1 MDFIK
6 SLMPQISLKDKVL
19 KVYGGYE
26 GWDSLRPVLAEWFD
40 DVSSLASAANLW
52 RNELAHEKREYQP
65 DVNVILAVRLVE
77 HMNYCIILRKAG
89 YSDEAIKSILTEVLV
104 R

>member
-40 DVSSLASAANLW
+40 DVSSLASAAI
-52 RNELAHEKREYQP
+52 YG
-65 DVNVILAVRLVE
+65 V
-77 HMNYCIILRKAG
+77 MN
-89 YSDEAIKSILTEVLV
+89 
-104 R
+104 